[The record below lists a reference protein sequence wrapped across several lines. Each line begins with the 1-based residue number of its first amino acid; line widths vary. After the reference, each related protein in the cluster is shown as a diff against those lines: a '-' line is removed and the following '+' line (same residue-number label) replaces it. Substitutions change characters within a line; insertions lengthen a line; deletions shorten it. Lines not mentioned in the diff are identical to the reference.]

1 MNSNL
6 IDNSNL
12 VDLSVNQTQLSNRDK
27 EKVNLSLLFDSKDL
41 QDISAHELIWN
52 ELLNY
57 KKRGNAKSTDK
68 SRQGARSK
76 LSEDYPRSV
85 ISSDNDGQESSN
97 RKMVN
102 KIVFI

>member
-41 QDISAHELIWN
+41 QDISAHELI
-52 ELLNY
+52 
-57 KKRGNAKSTDK
+57 
-68 SRQGARSK
+68 
-76 LSEDYPRSV
+76 
-85 ISSDNDGQESSN
+85 
-97 RKMVN
+97 
-102 KIVFI
+102 